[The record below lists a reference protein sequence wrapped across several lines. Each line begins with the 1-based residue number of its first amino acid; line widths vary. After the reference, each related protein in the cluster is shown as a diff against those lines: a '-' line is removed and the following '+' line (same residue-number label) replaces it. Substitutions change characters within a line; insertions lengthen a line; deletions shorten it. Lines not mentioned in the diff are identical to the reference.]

1 MDDAYTRLAHAIVV
15 LAAEDYRKALRD
27 LSRNPDYKPA
37 LNTKAECEQFFQS
50 EWFRLL
56 TPLDGPMIMKRL
68 QEEVM

>member
-1 MDDAYTRLAHAIVV
+1 MDPYQELANAIVL
-15 LAAEDYRKALRD
+15 LAAEDYRKALKD
-27 LSRNPDYKPA
+27 LTRNPEYKTA
-37 LNTKAECEQFFQS
+37 LNTKAEYEQFFQS